1 MTGSSGGAFVEYQ
14 AHDERG
20 IEKLRVT
27 SDDQYLISAGRD
39 GVIIVYE
46 IKDKDARG
54 IKYKEGFSKAADEI
68 LVSRPDLDD
77 LKSTKDALKM

>member
-1 MTGSSGGAFVEYQ
+1 LEYQ

-20 IEKLRVT
+20 VEKLRVT

-39 GVIIVYE
+39 GTVIVFE

-54 IKYKEGFSKAADEI
+54 LKLKEGFSKPADEI
-68 LVSRPDLDD
+68 LVTRGDLDD
-77 LKSTKDALKM
+77 LKSTKD